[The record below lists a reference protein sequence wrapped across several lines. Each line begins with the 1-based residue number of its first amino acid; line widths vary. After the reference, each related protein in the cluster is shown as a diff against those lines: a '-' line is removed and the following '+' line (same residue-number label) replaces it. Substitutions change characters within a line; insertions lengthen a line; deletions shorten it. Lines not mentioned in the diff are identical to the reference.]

1 MPNFDEL
8 LSDLDPGLFVAIN
21 SQTTPEDKTSLL
33 ACQLAVR
40 NLRGGV

>member
-1 MPNFDEL
+1 MLDFNDRIE
-8 LSDLDPGLFVAIN
+8 DLDPSLFAKIN

-40 NLRGGV
+40 EPYAF